1 MRPTKVARTR
11 RVIVAVKLVANH
23 LRVPSRHASDARV
36 HAPVRLFD
44 GVVRATDAREG
55 EDEGEDERGRFLLRR
70 RRHRARGNEGRRDAG
85 GAFDARGRFFR
96 DGSPPPKKCDA
107 IREARLRARVVS
119 GVTKKRLKIRMGA
132 KEMRSLPSLLL
143 GGGLF
148 LSPRTVFFLVVVVG
162 GG

>member
-1 MRPTKVARTR
+1 MRPTKSHEHVE
-11 RVIVAVKLVANH
+11 VIVAVKLVANH

-70 RRHRARGNEGRRDAG
+70 RRHRARNEGVATRC
-85 GAFDARGRFFR
+85 GAFDRAGVFR
-96 DGSPPPKKCDA
+96 DGSPPPKKCGRVEGA
-107 IREARLRARVVS
+107 ARAGVVS

-148 LSPRTVFFLVVVVG
+148 LSPRTVFFARRRRREEDN
-162 GG
+162 

>member
-1 MRPTKVARTR
+1 MPAFTHPYDSSMVSYARPTRARARTR
-11 RVIVAVKLVANH
+11 ARTNAIGFFVVVVVVIARAGTRGVAT
-23 LRVPSRHASDARV
+23 RC
-36 HAPVRLFD
+36 
-44 GVVRATDAREG
+44 
-55 EDEGEDERGRFLLRR
+55 
-70 RRHRARGNEGRRDAG
+70 

>member
-1 MRPTKVARTR
+1 MPAFTHPYDSSMVSYARPTRARARTR
-11 RVIVAVKLVANH
+11 ARTSAVGFFFVVVVIARAGTRGVAT
-23 LRVPSRHASDARV
+23 RC
-36 HAPVRLFD
+36 
-44 GVVRATDAREG
+44 
-55 EDEGEDERGRFLLRR
+55 
-70 RRHRARGNEGRRDAG
+70 

-148 LSPRTVFFLVVVVG
+148 LSPRTVFFLVVVG
-162 GG
+162 GGG